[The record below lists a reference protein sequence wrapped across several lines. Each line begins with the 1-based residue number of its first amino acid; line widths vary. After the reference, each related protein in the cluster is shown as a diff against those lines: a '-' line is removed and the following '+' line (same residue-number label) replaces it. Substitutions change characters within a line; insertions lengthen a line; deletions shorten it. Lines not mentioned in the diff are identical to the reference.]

1 MRKARLRA
9 LGQQQGGG
17 SGKEIEGNGP
27 PETEEEGWMVVD
39 ATDLPPSNPSASPA
53 APAATASSDG
63 RPMTDAEMDA
73 IRGLMWPPSATGDDL
88 SRWHNQGFIFPP
100 SLPPSLTFGLAQGQ
114 GGPCGVL
121 AAVQGE
127 VVRLLVF
134 EGRDEHGKEGG
145 EEEGVEGGKEDAALP
160 TPDAA
165 GALQALARALIHVLE
180 RARPTERE
188 LEEEGVGSNSSS
200 SSNNSSSSSSTDS
213 SNNKNNNSSR
223 SERGQIYLVT
233 PSLPPSLPSSLP
245 PSFASSSSSSFVLSP
260 HTPPRELE
268 IRTFPHAQAAVE
280 FLTERGGLAPFQ
292 VGREEGVRNRE
303 GAREGGREGLP

>member
-1 MRKARLRA
+1 
-9 LGQQQGGG
+9 
-17 SGKEIEGNGP
+17 
-27 PETEEEGWMVVD
+27 
-39 ATDLPPSNPSASPA
+39 
-53 APAATASSDG
+53 
-63 RPMTDAEMDA
+63 
-73 IRGLMWPPSATGDDL
+73 MWPPSATGDDL

-134 EGRDEHGKEGG
+134 EVRPSLPSFLPPSLPPSLSPYLPFSSHHPAQPLARLCTAQQGRDEHGKEGG

-165 GALQALARALIHVLE
+165 GALQALARALIRVLE

-188 LEEEGVGSNSSS
+188 LEEEGVGINSS

-303 GAREGGREGLP
+303 GEREGGREGLP